1 MSTPAFVE
9 AVSMEDDVPVLFD
22 GDRGQLPLEARR
34 ALALLLRSRYLAAS
48 DNPVEW
54 KALLA
59 NLDVLESRC
68 HDMFLELVVDRDY
81 ELAYKRQLRP
91 DGLSVPILLKDEP
104 YRRVETL
111 MMVHAR
117 NVFRQQHGAGERA
130 AFIDAEELV
139 EYAMSFLA
147 SDETNLALRRREAEA
162 AIGTLQRERIL
173 DEVGEGRFR
182 ILPVIEILLPVE
194 RLQELARWLTA
205 GEAPADDAADGDVPD
220 GAPET
225 DESPLEET
233 P

>member
-9 AVSMEDDVPVLFD
+9 TPPMEEDVPVLFD

-34 ALALLLRSRYLAAS
+34 AFALLLRARYVAAA

-68 HDMFLELVVDRDY
+68 HDMFLQLVVDRDY
-81 ELAYKRQLRP
+81 ELAYKKQLRP

-111 MMVHAR
+111 LMVHAR
-117 NVFRQQHGAGERA
+117 NVFRQQQGAGERA

-162 AIGTLQRERIL
+162 AMTTLQRERVL
-173 DEVGEGRFR
+173 DEVSPGRFR
-182 ILPVIEILLPVE
+182 ILPVIEVLLPVE
-194 RLQELARWLTA
+194 RLQELARWLKA
-205 GEAPADDAADGDVPD
+205 GDAPVVLADDDVADETEPTDETEPEEAP
-220 GAPET
+220 
-225 DESPLEET
+225 
-233 P
+233 